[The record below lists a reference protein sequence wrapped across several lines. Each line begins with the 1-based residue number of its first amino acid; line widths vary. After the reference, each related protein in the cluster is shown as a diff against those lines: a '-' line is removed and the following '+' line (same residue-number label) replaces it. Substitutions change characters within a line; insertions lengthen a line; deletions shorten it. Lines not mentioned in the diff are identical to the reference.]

1 MKKKG
6 SSRRRGEGDEAAV
19 RARILD
25 AAFATFMA
33 KGYAASSTLEIATR
47 ARVSKRELYALV
59 GKKEEMLVECITNRA
74 KRFQVPAELPEPRDR
89 EGLRRLLASF
99 GAQLLREIGDPA
111 VVGMFRLA
119 IAEAGN
125 APEVARTLTSIGG
138 KAVDAALHKIMEGAR
153 KAGLLDGSPEELA
166 EQFWGLLW
174 GGGLHVKLLLGVHKR
189 PDPAEMAARA
199 DSAADLFLRIHPKP

>member
-1 MKKKG
+1 MKKKI

-19 RARILD
+19 RVRILD

-59 GKKEEMLVECITNRA
+59 GKKEEMLVSCITNRA
-74 KRFQVPAELPEPRDR
+74 KRFQIPAELPEPRDR
-89 EGLRRLLASF
+89 EGLRRLLAAF
-99 GAQLLREIGDPA
+99 GAQLLREISDPA

-119 IAEAGN
+119 IGEASN
-125 APEVARTLTSIGG
+125 APEVAQALISIGG

-153 KAGLLDGSPEELA
+153 KAGLLEGRPEELA
-166 EQFWGLLW
+166 ERFSGLLW
-174 GGGLHVKLLLGVHKR
+174 GSLHVKLLLGVHKR
-189 PDPAEMAARA
+189 PDPAQMAARA
-199 DSAADLFLRIHPKP
+199 ETAAELFLRIHPKP